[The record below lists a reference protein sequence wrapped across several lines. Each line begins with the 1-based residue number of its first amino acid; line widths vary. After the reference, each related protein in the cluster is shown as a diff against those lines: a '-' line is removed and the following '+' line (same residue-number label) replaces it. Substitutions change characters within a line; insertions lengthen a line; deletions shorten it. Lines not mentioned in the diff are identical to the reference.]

1 MIKDSINYWWMNTN
15 PEDWRVLEYPE
26 GYDDTELTHRPD
38 GKRRA
43 VFSNFKK
50 VRPGDLMI
58 GYETS
63 PTRKVLVLYKATKGL
78 HNDLKEGECIRFRIE
93 RFVNK
98 PLSWDDIKVHPLLRN
113 SLMVRV
119 NNRGSLFSL
128 TSEEYHTIVELVL

>member
-1 MIKDSINYWWMNTN
+1 MNTN
-15 PEDWRVLEYPE
+15 PEDWRVLDHPV
-26 GYDDTELTHRPD
+26 GYHDTEPTHRPD

-43 VFSNFKK
+43 VFSNFNK

-63 PTRKVLVLYKATKGL
+63 PTRKVLALYTATKGL
-78 HNDLKEGECIRFRIE
+78 HNDPKEGECIRFRIE
-93 RFVNK
+93 RFVKK
-98 PLSWDDIKVHPLLRN
+98 PLGWDDIKVHPVLRN

-128 TSEEYHTIVELVL
+128 TSEEYHSIIGLVS